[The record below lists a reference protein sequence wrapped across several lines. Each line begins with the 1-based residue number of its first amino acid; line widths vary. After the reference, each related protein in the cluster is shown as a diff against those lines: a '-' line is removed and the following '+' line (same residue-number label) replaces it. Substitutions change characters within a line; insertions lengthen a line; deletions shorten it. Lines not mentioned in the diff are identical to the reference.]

1 MNDFPQQHKETGQ
14 MGGPHFSDAMRR
26 TLAHYTHMRREEP
39 VSHDP
44 RSGRWQVFRYADGLR
59 VMQEAETF
67 SNDMSEFMPSV
78 EELVAFQKGNFQNM
92 DMPRHR
98 ELRGLVSQAFTPR
111 FVESLEPRI
120 GEVTRRLLDA
130 AEERGDTIDIVSD
143 LAHPLPVTVIAE
155 VMGLPREDH
164 GLFRKWAY
172 ALLVDNG
179 VDAIRSEEG
188 VTAMAPSIREMNDY
202 LGSHVRRHR
211 ARSGD
216 GLIHD
221 LIRAEADGRR
231 LDDQEIVGFLGLMLI
246 AGFLT
251 TSALLGN
258 AVLCLDEHPKDTA
271 ELRKDPGLLP
281 SAIEEVLRYRSP
293 LIWLDRRAA
302 RDTRLSGHTV
312 PEGALVSV
320 ALVSTARDPEAFP
333 DPDTFDIARRPNR
346 HLSFGKGAH
355 VCLGAPLARLEARVA
370 LTELLTRY
378 PDFAVSTTQPP
389 QFHDPEGLQAPSR
402 LPLRV
407 TRIAG
412 TPVR

>member
-1 MNDFPQQHKETGQ
+1 MD
-14 MGGPHFSDAMRR
+14 GPHFPDAMRR
-26 TLAHYTHMRREEP
+26 TLAHYARMRRDEP

-44 RSGRWQVFRYADGLR
+44 VSGRWQVFRYADGLR
-59 VMQEAETF
+59 VMQDSETF
-67 SNDMSEFMPSV
+67 SNDMSEFMPPV
-78 EELVAFQKGNFQNM
+78 EELSAFQQGNFQNM

-111 FVESLEPRI
+111 FVADLEPRI
-120 GEVTRRLLDA
+120 RAVTRQLLDA
-130 AEERGDTIDIVSD
+130 ADARGDTMDVVAD

-188 VTAMAPSIREMNDY
+188 VAAMAPAIREMNDY
-202 LGSHVRRHR
+202 LGGHVRRHR
-211 ARSGD
+211 TVEGSG
-216 GLIHD
+216 LLHD

-231 LDDQEIVGFLGLMLI
+231 LNDQEIVGFLGLLLI

-258 AVLCLDEHPKDTA
+258 AVLCFDEHPEATA
-271 ELRKDPGLLP
+271 RLRADPELLP

-302 RDTRLSGHTV
+302 RETRLSGHVV

-320 ALVSTARDPEAFP
+320 ALVSAARDGEAFP
-333 DPDTFDIARRPNR
+333 DPDTFDITRRPNR

-355 VCLGAPLARLEARVA
+355 VCLGAPLARLEARGA
-370 LTELLTRY
+370 LTELLRRY
-378 PDFAVSTTQPP
+378 PDFAVSPSAEEP
-389 QFHDPEGLQAPSR
+389 LLFHDPDGLQAATR

-407 TRIAG
+407 SRAL
-412 TPVR
+412 VR